1 MWCEQCNKTVIFPPQ
16 DEVETLRGQVPLV
29 DPTSGMFCPDCGHRL
44 RYSASAPAGD
54 SNAVDADLD
63 AWEERLEEE
72 LEEVRELLA
81 ESRDLRES
89 FTRIDPPDARP
100 EPEVARVELVSPAS
114 KPERI
119 SATIRRSSRGGLP
132 RTPAVILFM
141 LGVGLL
147 SRSWITGLEAIG
159 TTGLSLDWVGQ
170 MTLFCGGLLWLRDA
184 MRSEQEMSG
193 KLDATIAGLHVLRK
207 DLATP
212 TAPNDAHRQLADLK
226 RRLGAIAQT
235 ASPGGRS

>member
-1 MWCEQCNKTVIFPPQ
+1 MWCEQCNKTIIFPPQ

-29 DPTSGMFCPDCGHRL
+29 DPTAGMFCPYCGHRL
-44 RYSASAPAGD
+44 CYSASTGD
-54 SNAVDADLD
+54 ANLD
-63 AWEERLEEE
+63 PWEERLEEE
-72 LEEVRELLA
+72 LEEVRSLLA

-89 FTRIDPPDARP
+89 FTRVDTPAARS
-100 EPEVARVELVSPAS
+100 EPVVACVETVPPAS
-114 KPERI
+114 KPARV
-119 SATIRRSSRGGLP
+119 SATIRRSNRGGLP

-159 TTGLSLDWVGQ
+159 TTGLSLDWIGQ
-170 MTLFCGGLLWLRDA
+170 MTLLCGGLLWLRDA

-193 KLDATIAGLHVLRK
+193 KLDATIAGLHVLRN

-212 TAPNDAHRQLADLK
+212 TAPHDAHRQLADLK

>member
-1 MWCEQCNKTVIFPPQ
+1 MWCEQCDKTIILPPQ
-16 DEVETLRGQVPLV
+16 HEVETLRGQVPLV
-29 DPTSGMFCPDCGHRL
+29 DPAGGMFCPDCGNRL
-44 RYSASAPAGD
+44 RYSASAGD
-54 SNAVDADLD
+54 ANLD
-63 AWEERLEEE
+63 PWEERLEEE

-89 FTRIDPPDARP
+89 FTRVDTPAASRQ
-100 EPEVARVELVSPAS
+100 PEVARVEPVSPAPE
-114 KPERI
+114 PERVG
-119 SATIRRSSRGGLP
+119 ATIRHSNRGGLP

-141 LGVGLL
+141 LGVGFL
-147 SRSWITGLEAIG
+147 SRSWIIGFEAIW
-159 TTGLSLDWVGQ
+159 TDGLSLDWIGQ
-170 MTLFCGGLLWLRDA
+170 MTLLCGGLLWLRDA

-212 TAPNDAHRQLADLK
+212 TAPHDAHRQLADLK